1 MHKCIV
7 FGVFSRK
14 HCASVMPDCK
24 QVCISHD
31 SQLWRFS
38 ACMPEELTMKKKDV
52 VPAANKDE
60 IVVYQPEGA
69 DGGTFPCH

>member
-1 MHKCIV
+1 
-7 FGVFSRK
+7 
-14 HCASVMPDCK
+14 
-24 QVCISHD
+24 
-31 SQLWRFS
+31 
-38 ACMPEELTMKKKDV
+38 MKKKDV